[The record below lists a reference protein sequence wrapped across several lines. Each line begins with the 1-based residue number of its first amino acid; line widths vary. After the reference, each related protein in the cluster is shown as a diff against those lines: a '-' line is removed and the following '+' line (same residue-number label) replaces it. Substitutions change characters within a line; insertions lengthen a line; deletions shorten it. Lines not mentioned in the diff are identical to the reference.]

1 MNVHFHRYNE
11 RVVNNCIFA
20 YSELASYETKDPDE
34 GDEAAEAAEASE
46 AAGGEVV
53 RKRGEGRVEVREC
66 TTMYL
71 K

>member
-1 MNVHFHRYNE
+1 M
-11 RVVNNCIFA
+11 NNCIFA

-34 GDEAAEAAEASE
+34 GDEAAEAAEA
-46 AAGGEVV
+46 AGGEVV

-66 TTMYL
+66 TTMNL